1 MIKVIDMKFTFPKPS
16 VPGSF
21 CRLRIYQQSDGLS
34 VVLLSQIPGS
44 RGRSITNA
52 IEEVA
57 TQVMRDYQEYLSLPA
72 QEVIWVQHYP
82 PGSLSLET
90 DDRVHLVTFDRSTSG
105 FLTNPCWTHVT
116 KDHTEASILHGL
128 INQ

>member
-1 MIKVIDMKFTFPKPS
+1 MIKVIDTKFAFPKPS

-34 VVLLSQIPGS
+34 VVLMSQIPGS

-90 DDRVHLVTFDRSTSG
+90 DDRVHLVMFDRSTSG

>member
-1 MIKVIDMKFTFPKPS
+1 MIKVIDTKFAFPKPS

-34 VVLLSQIPGS
+34 VVLMSQIPGS

-90 DDRVHLVTFDRSTSG
+90 DDRVHLVMFDRSTSG

-116 KDHTEASILHGL
+116 KDHTEASILLGL